1 MDENNNN
8 GFFDMFNE
16 GLNNNSVQTPVEQP
30 VPQPVP
36 QPEQSVQQQ
45 EVMQATRIPKSQ
57 QQPINQPVQ
66 PQLIQPVQ
74 PQQEQSSVP
83 VPQFNSNPTRTDG
96 STQQNLAILMN
107 IKDYYTE
114 PEWTQ
119 KFTLYMMELKKIEVD
134 PMRLNASDIAVAA
147 GRIDTLLTP
156 ARFDYAIMNKAHGHY
171 EMLLKLEQQN
181 QYVGQKQDDEQAKIK
196 HNIDDTKALATMRV
210 SSNRNYEDG
219 LNLFELESRY
229 AGRMIQAKTILDVL
243 SDKKDILITYAAALK
258 IENTANNFTASVPT
272 DKQINQMR
280 S

>member
-16 GLNNNSVQTPVEQP
+16 GLNNNSVQTPVEQL
-30 VPQPVP
+30 VP
-36 QPEQSVQQQ
+36 QPEQPVQQQ
-45 EVMQATRIPKSQ
+45 EVIQATRIPKSQ

-66 PQLIQPVQ
+66 PQLVQPVQ
-74 PQQEQSSVP
+74 SEQPP
-83 VPQFNSNPTRTDG
+83 VPQMNPNPTRTNG

-134 PMRLNASDIAVAA
+134 PMRLNAGDIAVAA

-181 QYVGQKQDDEQAKIK
+181 QYVAQKQDDEQAKVK

-258 IENTANNFTASVPT
+258 IENMANNFTANVPT

-280 S
+280 N

>member
-30 VPQPVP
+30 VPQAT
-36 QPEQSVQQQ
+36 QPEQSQQ
-45 EVMQATRIPKSQ
+45 EVIQATRIPKNQ
-57 QQPINQPVQ
+57 QQPVNQPVQ
-66 PQLIQPVQ
+66 PQLVQPVQ
-74 PQQEQSSVP
+74 PQQEQPSVP
-83 VPQFNSNPTRTDG
+83 RFNPNPIKTDG

-156 ARFDYAIMNKAHGHY
+156 ARFDFAIMNKAHGHY

-181 QYVGQKQDDEQAKIK
+181 QYVGQKQDDEQNKVK

-272 DKQINQMR
+272 DRQINQMR

>member
-16 GLNNNSVQTPVEQP
+16 GLNDNSVQTPVEQP
-30 VPQPVP
+30 VPQMT
-36 QPEQSVQQQ
+36 QPEQSVQPVQPQQ
-45 EVMQATRIPKSQ
+45 EVIQATRIPKSQ
-57 QQPINQPVQ
+57 QQPINQPV
-66 PQLIQPVQ
+66 PQPVQ
-74 PQQEQSSVP
+74 PQSEQPSVP
-83 VPQFNSNPTRTDG
+83 VPQFNPTPTRTDG

-114 PEWTQ
+114 QEWVQ

-134 PMRLNASDIAVAA
+134 PMHLNASDIAVAA

-171 EMLLKLEQQN
+171 EMLLKLDQQS
-181 QYVGQKQDDEQAKIK
+181 QYVGQKQDDEQAKVK

-210 SSNRNYEDG
+210 CNNRNYEDG

-229 AGRMIQAKTILDVL
+229 AGRMIQAKTVLDVL
-243 SDKKDILITYAAALK
+243 SDKKDILITYSAALK

-272 DKQINQMR
+272 DRQINQMR